1 MSFVINSKVPVA
13 STPEIVFLKGGVS
26 LAAYSIPF
34 FTTNVP
40 LEFAAN
46 YFKLF
51 EELPQ
56 ADTGEWTLEELFQRD
71 ISWERVDKE
80 ILAYLK
86 STTRPQFFNAL
97 TVALLPAH
105 ADSFGGEFGA
115 DVDLPPIPGDGLGAP
130 LRVGGIHIQFYGS
143 DVDQVQGAGKMKW
156 STGNVDAVAVDG
168 QHRLAAIKRFVKE
181 AKRESWDDA
190 SIPVIFLVADERIG
204 FQTPKGAD
212 EKPRSVSAL
221 RSVFIDLNKNAKPVS
236 PTRNILLDDLEIT
249 SVCTRSVIGRSLGE
263 TVDDSRVPLALVDWM
278 TDRNKIDDGPFVTT
292 VMLLQEAVSRL
303 IEVPDL
309 LMDEDDNSVGR
320 VEKWLNET
328 LPIADGEALAEVL
341 AQVSACAR
349 LQTRLSWLPAHIRTL
364 QGAFDAKWRPHVR
377 RLFRDYKPYSDVWT
391 YMDEK
396 GLLGP
401 QFINLYVAKEIM
413 PTVAGQERA
422 NRLVEAA
429 KQSANG
435 AWTLDKNYSSPLA
448 EVAGLKEGS
457 WAYKVVYQRGLMRTM
472 AAVLRDK
479 TAYFTDVVSDEEAM
493 TRLLAALNALEAAGF
508 GKVEAKL
515 GSGKDLFWQGAGL
528 TADATIEFTNA
539 GAERL
544 RSWLEVFLIL
554 RDLGAASPHFNSLAD
569 SAAKPR
575 RTLARLLGD
584 RAPLAKGMQKLSVAR
599 GNDPEDEAIPAKYLK
614 ARYDA
619 LRAQA
624 II

>member
-1 MSFVINSKVPVA
+1 MPVA

-115 DVDLPPIPGDGLGAP
+115 DVELPLIPGDGLGDP
-130 LRVGGIHIQFYGS
+130 LRIGGIHIQYYNS
-143 DVDQVQGAGKMKW
+143 DVDVVQGAGKLKW
-156 STGNVDAVAVDG
+156 STAHVDAVAVDG

-263 TVDDSRVPLALVDWM
+263 TVDPTRVPLALVDWM

-303 IEVPDL
+303 IDVPDL
-309 LMDEDDNSVGR
+309 LMDEDDNSVGK
-320 VEKWLNET
+320 VAKWLAET
-328 LPIADGEALAEVL
+328 LPIEDEAALAEVL
-341 AQVSACAR
+341 AQVGACAR
-349 LQTRLSWLPAHIRTL
+349 LQTKLSWLPAHIRTL
-364 QGAFDAKWRPHVR
+364 QAAFDAKWRPHLR
-377 RLFRDYKPYSDVWT
+377 RLFREYKPYSDVWS
-391 YMDEK
+391 YMDDK
-396 GLLGP
+396 GLLSP

-429 KQSANG
+429 KQSADG
-435 AWTLDKNYSSPLA
+435 GWTVEKNYLGPLTHIA
-448 EVAGLKEGS
+448 DLKEDM
-457 WAYKVVYQRGLMRTM
+457 WAFKVVYQRGLMRSLAT
-472 AAVLRDK
+472 VLRDPS
-479 TAYFTDVVSDEEAM
+479 AYFTEALSGEESM
-493 TRLLAALNALEAAGF
+493 TRFLAALNALEAASF
-508 GKVEAKL
+508 GQVEARL
-515 GSGKDLFWQGAGL
+515 GSGKDLFWQGSGL
-528 TADATIEFTNA
+528 TSDATIEFTNA

-544 RSWLEVFLIL
+544 RSWIEVFLIL
-554 RDLGAASPHFNSLAD
+554 RDLGSSAPHFSSLAD
-569 SAAKPR
+569 SNAKSR
-575 RTLARLLGD
+575 KTLARLLSP
-584 RAPLAKGMQKLSVAR
+584 RSPLMRGMQKLAVAR
-599 GNDPEDEAIPAKYLK
+599 GNDFDDEAVPLKYLK

-624 II
+624 LA

>member
-1 MSFVINSKVPVA
+1 VINSRVPIA

-71 ISWERVDKE
+71 ISWERVDRE

-105 ADSFGGEFGA
+105 ADSFGGEFGT
-115 DVDLPPIPGDGLGAP
+115 DVELPAIPGEGLGKP
-130 LRVGGIHIQFYGS
+130 LRVGGIHIQYYGS
-143 DVDQVQGAGKMKW
+143 DVDEVQGAGKMKW
-156 STGNVDAVAVDG
+156 STAHVDAVAVDG

-181 AKRESWDDA
+181 AKRESWEDA

-263 TVDDSRVPLALVDWM
+263 TVDPTRVPLALVDWM

-292 VMLLQEAVSRL
+292 VMLLQEAVARL
-303 IEVPDL
+303 IDVPDI
-309 LMDEDDNSVGR
+309 LMDEDDNSIGR
-320 VEKWLNET
+320 VEKWINET
-328 LPIADGEALAEVL
+328 LPIEDEEALDEVL
-341 AQVSACAR
+341 AQVTACAR
-349 LQTRLSWLPAHIRTL
+349 LQTKLSWLPAHIRTL
-364 QGAFDAKWRPHVR
+364 QGAFDAKWRPHIR
-377 RLFRDYKPYSDVWT
+377 RLFREYQPYSDVWT

-396 GLLGP
+396 ALLGP

-429 KQSANG
+429 KQG
-435 AWTLDKNYSSPLA
+435 AVGGWTIEKNYSTPLA
-448 EVAGLKEGS
+448 KVAEIKGDA
-457 WAYKVVYQRGLMRTM
+457 WAYKVVYQRGLMRTL
-472 AAVLRDK
+472 AAVLRDPC
-479 TAYFTDVVSDEEAM
+479 AYFADTLTGEQAM
-493 TRLLAALNALEAAGF
+493 TRLLGALNVLHEAGY
-508 GKVEAKL
+508 GTVEARL
-515 GSGKDLFWQGAGL
+515 GSGKELFWQGSGL

-554 RDLGAASPHFNSLAD
+554 RDLGPTAPHFGSLGDATG
-569 SAAKPR
+569 ATARPR
-575 RTLARLLGD
+575 RTLAKLLGD
-584 RAPLAKGMQKLSVAR
+584 RSPLAKGMQKLSLAR
-599 GNDPEDEAIPAKYLK
+599 GNDADDDAIPTKYLK

-624 II
+624 LT